1 MKLLG
6 TTPTFK
12 PNFYYIVYDMIYIN
26 DIDDIYLY
34 KYIYIYIYINDWI
47 FSALLI
53 NIYIYIYISEDPC
66 L

>member
-34 KYIYIYIYINDWI
+34 KYIYILMIGF

-53 NIYIYIYISEDPC
+53 NIYLYIYIYISEDPC